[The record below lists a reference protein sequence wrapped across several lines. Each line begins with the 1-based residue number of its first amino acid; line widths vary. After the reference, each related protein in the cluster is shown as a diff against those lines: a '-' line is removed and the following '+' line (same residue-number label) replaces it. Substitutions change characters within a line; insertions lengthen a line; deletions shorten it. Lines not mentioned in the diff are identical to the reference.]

1 MTLQPVQQRTAHH
14 ITSRSCSTL
23 SPSALTPP
31 LPHGHHNNWHILAV
45 LAMAAMDSW
54 TIHSKGTFQEGG
66 RLSAALSCWARCR
79 AEKAPELLCCKR
91 CFSWCLEHSLEA
103 LKKRP
108 NELLK
113 LLADQVFFLM
123 CLRLLDLFWDIKTGM
138 TLCLASEF
146 YSYPPA
152 QSMSTTHCLAKR
164 CSSRSRWAWA
174 NETKWQSVA
183 GARNIPNNQVAL
195 NHRTERERG
204 EWTCR

>member
-1 MTLQPVQQRTAHH
+1 MVTT
-14 ITSRSCSTL
+14 TTGS
-23 SPSALTPP
+23 
-31 LPHGHHNNWHILAV
+31 NWHILTV
-45 LAMAAMDSW
+45 LAMAAMAAMD
-54 TIHSKGTFQEGG
+54 HRKGTFQEGG

-91 CFSWCLEHSLEA
+91 CFSWCLEHWKPWKSVQTNYWQTG
-103 LKKRP
+103 RSG
-108 NELLK
+108 
-113 LLADQVFFLM
+113 VFLM
-123 CLRLLDLFWDIKTGM
+123 CLRLLDLFWDIKTGT

-174 NETKWQSVA
+174 DETKWQSVA
-183 GARNIPNNQVAL
+183 GARNIPNNQVVL

>member
-1 MTLQPVQQRTAHH
+1 MLAVVRIWAKDLHTPSLKFFEIVWPSQHCNQAQPTVKLNTFYPRFCRTQMTLQPVQQRTAHH

-31 LPHGHHNNWHILAV
+31 LPHGHHNNWRILAV

-113 LLADQVFFLM
+113 LLADWQIKCFFWCVFA
-123 CLRLLDLFWDIKTGM
+123 FWIFFGT
-138 TLCLASEF
+138 
-146 YSYPPA
+146 
-152 QSMSTTHCLAKR
+152 
-164 CSSRSRWAWA
+164 
-174 NETKWQSVA
+174 
-183 GARNIPNNQVAL
+183 
-195 NHRTERERG
+195 
-204 EWTCR
+204 